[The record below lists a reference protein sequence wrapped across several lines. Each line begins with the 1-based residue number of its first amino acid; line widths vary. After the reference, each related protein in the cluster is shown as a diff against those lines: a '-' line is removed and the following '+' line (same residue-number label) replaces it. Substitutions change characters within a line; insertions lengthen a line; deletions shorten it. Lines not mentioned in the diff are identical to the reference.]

1 MKKKKILLGL
11 ALAAAAV
18 FSLSACDDNETPANN
33 SQSEVTP
40 ENGGGSDTQTQKYSV
55 TYHTTHGTAPATVAD
70 VTALPATLPT
80 LTDDEYNFLG
90 WSKTENGTELV
101 TAGSELTANTDLYAV
116 WQEKSLYEKYSISQN
131 KLYSNDFSNTT
142 EDITAWNDYD
152 GIAQGI
158 ASISNQ
164 TDALNVSIVDGKL
177 SATDSSESDSS
188 EAYVSFGMEF
198 AGTLEGTMKYTPCN
212 SNTDSSK
219 TLNSGWTMVSFRGY
233 TNLEPKP
240 EVLFGLR
247 TNNDKKIAVYF
258 ASECGKDS
266 SNKTTYEFRGTPF
279 EYKANTEYQIDWKY
293 DFTTKKLTIK
303 INNTDVLVDYDV
315 PLASQPI
322 FLTGNSF
329 ITAGSDT
336 KRSAKIDEYAV
347 INSDMPSL
355 DEAKTYFK
363 GLLDEKADLIKNDP
377 NYSFVATGVDDAVS
391 IDKQAIDAGTTKD
404 NVILSF
410 ISSITL
416 GLQTNDELKL
426 KYTSMLQNAKEKSA
440 PNYVYNAT
448 AFNNVFDSR
457 INAINNAITVDEF
470 STAVDAAYG
479 YGTELAAIEPD
490 QLVRSKRLN
499 EYITYY
505 RTQAEAITD
514 LNLDTTEYTAA
525 MLKLASVT
533 SKYVSQDT
541 ENPESTTFQ
550 GCDITDID
558 DLLAAAKGE
567 LDALVTE
574 YSLTLEDLAKLYNE
588 DLNTKKNAA
597 KNKFVDNQFDAKVDE
612 IEVLVVTD
620 TTTKDTLKTAYQQ
633 KLAQLDYLDDWYGAF
648 VATIDE
654 YRQYAYTEREEKCL
668 DKTVNYQKYCIDV
681 LSEYFKTRYTDLI
694 AIEYSTDNYD
704 ELIANFIKVTKEK
717 VDEIIA
723 EYREQT
729 EWTVIFKRKET
740 DTDENAYATVQ
751 VIKGGTIAA
760 PETDPTLEGFKFAGW
775 DFDFDDTIEDD
786 TEIVALWH
794 DLYYKDTTETFD
806 YSGFTYNENSK
817 ITSTNNIIE
826 FYSNNSSDKVETA
839 GLWINGSTKNTRY
852 LKVTVPTN
860 ATITLVVN
868 PKDKDRYVAIASSAG
883 SASSSGYTADT
894 STLKKASSNTD
905 TTMVFTVTPGT
916 YYLNTSDKLYIKSIN
931 VVYGG
936 SPVEITGI
944 TANLTDDGSKI
955 IVSDVKLI
963 PAGETNPDNY
973 ISVTSGYN
981 VTIKDELGEIVN
993 NSSLDFEDEYT
1004 VIITYG
1010 SYTVGRLYY

>member
-18 FSLSACDDNETPANN
+18 FSLSACGDDNETPADNGG
-33 SQSEVTP
+33 SEVTP
-40 ENGGGSDTQTQKYSV
+40 ENGGGSGTQTQEYSV
-55 TYHTTHGTAPATVAD
+55 TYHTAHGTAPAALSD
-70 VTALPATLPT
+70 VNALPTDLPT
-80 LTDDEYNFLG
+80 LTDADYSFGG
-90 WSKTENGTELV
+90 WATTENGTTPV
-101 TAGSELTANTDLYAV
+101 TGGTAITSNTDLYAI
-116 WQEKSLYEKYSISQN
+116 WTAKTLYEKYSISQN
-131 KLYSNDFSNTT
+131 KLYSNDFSTT
-142 EDITAWNDYD
+142 TDNITAWNDYD
-152 GIAQGI
+152 GIAKGI

-233 TNLEPKP
+233 TSLKPKP

-347 INSDMPSL
+347 INSNMPSL

-363 GLLDEKADLIKNDP
+363 GLLDAKANLIKNDP
-377 NYSFVATGVDDAVS
+377 NYSFAATGVDDAVS
-391 IDKQAIDAGTTKD
+391 IDKQAIDAETIKD
-404 NVILSF
+404 NVILRF

-416 GLQTNDELKL
+416 GFQTNDELKSIIASQL
-426 KYTSMLQNAKEKSA
+426 KKAKETLA

-457 INAINNAITVDEF
+457 INAINNATTADEYI
-470 STAVDAAYG
+470 AAMMELDYKNDLSAIDTDSSIRIERILTFRD
-479 YGTELAAIEPD
+479 YYVEKLEYIRSLDISDKEVAATELFNVSCKYETTD
-490 QLVRSKRLN
+490 STLKSTL
-499 EYITYY
+499 TY
-505 RTQAEAITD
+505 
-514 LNLDTTEYTAA
+514 
-525 MLKLASVT
+525 
-533 SKYVSQDT
+533 
-541 ENPESTTFQ
+541 
-550 GCDITDID
+550 CDITDID
-558 DLLAAAKGE
+558 ELLEVAKKE
-567 LDALVTE
+567 IDAIVTE

-588 DLNTKKNAA
+588 DINTKKSEA
-597 KNKFVDNQFDAKVDE
+597 KDKFVDNQFDAEVDE

-620 TTTKDTLKTAYQQ
+620 TTTKGTLKTAYEQ
-633 KLAQLDYLDDWYGAF
+633 KLARLDYLDEWYGAF

-654 YRQYAYTEREEKCL
+654 YRQYAYAEREEKCL

-704 ELIANFIKVTKEK
+704 ELIADFIETTKEK

-729 EWTVIFKRKET
+729 EWTVIFKKKET

-760 PETDPTLEGFKFAGW
+760 PETDPTLAGFKFAGW

-794 DLYYKDTTETFD
+794 DLYYKETTETFD

-826 FYSNNSSDKVETA
+826 FYSNNSSDKVETD

-852 LKVTVPTN
+852 LKVTVTTN

-916 YYLNTSDKLYIKSIN
+916 YYLNTSDKLYFKSIN

-944 TANLTDDGSKI
+944 TASIANDGNLIK
-955 IVSDVKLI
+955 VSDVKLVDI
-963 PAGETNPDNY
+963 DDNEIAITEGYYVSVVNSANEVVENWQGALPAGNY
-973 ISVTSGYN
+973 KVY
-981 VTIKDELGEIVN
+981 VQ
-993 NSSLDFEDEYT
+993 
-1004 VIITYG
+1004 YG
-1010 SYTVGRLYY
+1010 SFTQILGLVEINGMA